1 MLLMRQL
8 VSAILWSL
16 YATLRRRESKGGRR
30 REKQRRREEEVKVK
44 DEVEEKEEGEEEQE
58 REWEMKSS
66 NRRCVLARIC
76 NGGEGGTG
84 DGVSGGR

>member
-1 MLLMRQL
+1 M
-8 VSAILWSL
+8 
-16 YATLRRRESKGGRR
+16 
-30 REKQRRREEEVKVK
+30 KVK
-44 DEVEEKEEGEEEQE
+44 DEVEEKEEGEEEQ
-58 REWEMKSS
+58 EWEMKSS